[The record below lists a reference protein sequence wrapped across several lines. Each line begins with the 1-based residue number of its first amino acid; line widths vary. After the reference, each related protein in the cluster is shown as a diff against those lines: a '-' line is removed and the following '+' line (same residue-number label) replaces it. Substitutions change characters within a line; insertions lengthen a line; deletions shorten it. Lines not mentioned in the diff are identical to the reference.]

1 MPAHK
6 GLIIYFDGP
15 DGAGK
20 TTQLNLAAEALKKAG
35 HEVVVTRTMGGTP
48 IGEMLREAM
57 LTETNRPTETDLHIA
72 VATQYALAD
81 EVTKHRD
88 KGHIVLIDRS
98 PLSIIGYQVYGDG
111 LDADMGR
118 EAVDDLLDLFGPNLL
133 IIYQADAKILSKR
146 REIRNKEVQVD
157 YFENK
162 PHDYHKKVAEGFKVA
177 ADQFGATV
185 IKADGSIQA
194 VHESTMAKINGLL

>member
-1 MPAHK
+1 MTQHK

-35 HEVVVTRTMGGTP
+35 HEVIVTRTMGGTP
-48 IGEMLREAM
+48 IGEMLRQAM
-57 LTETNRPTETDLHIA
+57 LTETSRPTETDLHIA

-81 EVTKHRD
+81 EVIKHRD

-98 PLSIIGYQVYGDG
+98 PLSIIGYQVHGDG
-111 LDADMGR
+111 LDSELGY
-118 EAVDDLLDLFGPNLL
+118 ETVEDLLDLFTPNLL
-133 IIYQADAKILSKR
+133 IIYEADIDLLAERRSKR
-146 REIRNKEVQVD
+146 NQETQVD

-162 PHDYHKKVAEGFKVA
+162 PQDYHQKVAEGFGIA
-177 ADQFGATV
+177 AKKFGATV
-185 IKADGSIQA
+185 IKADDSIESVHQA
-194 VHESTMAKINGLL
+194 TMSKIQTLL